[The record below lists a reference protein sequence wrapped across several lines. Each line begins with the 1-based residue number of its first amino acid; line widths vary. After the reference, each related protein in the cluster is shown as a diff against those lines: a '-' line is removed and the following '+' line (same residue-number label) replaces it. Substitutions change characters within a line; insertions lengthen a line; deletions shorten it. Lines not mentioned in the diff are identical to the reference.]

1 MNAMKKLIV
10 AGIMGTVLMVTAGT
24 QTASAAPWRGGAYGR
39 TGFAH
44 PVYRTAFARRPG
56 VDRFYGHNG
65 FYGRTGFYG
74 RCW

>member
-24 QTASAAPWRGGAYGR
+24 QMASAAPWRGGAHFRPAVGR
-39 TGFAH
+39 S
-44 PVYRTAFARRPG
+44 VYRTAFAHRPI
-56 VDRFYGHNG
+56 VDRFYGHP
-65 FYGRTGFYG
+65 GFYG

>member
-24 QTASAAPWRGGAYGR
+24 QMAAAAPWRGAYRGHVYGR
-39 TGFAH
+39 PA
-44 PVYRTAFARRPG
+44 YRTAFVHRPV
-56 VDRFYGHNG
+56 VDRFYGH
-65 FYGRTGFYG
+65 RGFYG